1 MTVRRT
7 LFVALTLLGAVAA
20 VQTAHAQGKKGK
32 GGEGPASTSLSQ
44 SQMVAMIDTH
54 AHLDFTRFSDYG
66 ATLDGLVK
74 TMDEFKVE
82 RTILMPTPQGGIVG
96 QKTHDFP
103 QLLPALQKYPGR
115 IVLMAGP
122 GAFGALYFQKAA
134 AEITDNDRKI
144 FRDKAEALAQMPI
157 AGFGEIGIVHMSIP
171 LMGPQ
176 HPYEAVPADHPL
188 LLLLS
193 DIAAQNNLAI
203 DIHFDL
209 VPSDMDLPPNLVNPA
224 AQHPNPSRLTQ
235 NRYGLERFLAH
246 NRKTK
251 IVWAH
256 VGGEPLATRTPAIV
270 RELLTRN
277 ANLYMSFRV
286 QRPRPEVVADAL
298 TPQGTL
304 KPDWVRLI
312 SDFPDRF
319 VLGTDTFY
327 QDSPQARG
335 GDTVGLENLQRLLT
349 QLPPEVARKV
359 ARDNIAQIYRLNA
372 VAQMPLPAEAPT
384 GSNPIK
390 GAAKKGQ
397 GGN

>member
-1 MTVRRT
+1 MTIHRT
-7 LFVALTLLGAVAA
+7 SLIALALLGALAA
-20 VQTAHAQGKKGK
+20 AQTAHAQGKKGK
-32 GGEGPASTSLSQ
+32 GGDAPALSPLSQ
-44 SQMVAMIDTH
+44 NQMVTMIDTH
-54 AHLDFTRFSDYG
+54 AHLDFTRFTDYG
-66 ATLDGLVK
+66 ATLDGLIK
-74 TMDEFKVE
+74 TMDDYRIEK
-82 RTILMPTPQGGIVG
+82 TILMPTPMGGIVG
-96 QKTHDFP
+96 QKTYDFP

-115 IVLMAGP
+115 IVLLAGP
-122 GAFGALYFQKAA
+122 GAFGELYFQKAA
-134 AEITDNDRKI
+134 AAITDDDRKI

-157 AGFGEIGIVHMSIP
+157 AGFGEIGIVHLSIP
-171 LMGPQ
+171 MMGPM
-176 HPYEAVPADHPL
+176 HPYESVPADHPL

-209 VPSDMDLPPNLVNPA
+209 IPRDMDLPPNLVNPEA
-224 AQHPNPSRLTQ
+224 KQPNPSRLTQ
-235 NRYGLERFLAH
+235 NRDGLERFLAH
-246 NRKTK
+246 NRKTR

-277 ANLYMSFRV
+277 ANLYMSFRL
-286 QRPRPEVVADAL
+286 QRPRPEIVADAL

-335 GDTVGLENLQRLLT
+335 GNAAGLENLQRMLS
-349 QLPPEVARKV
+349 QLPPDVARKV

-372 VAQMPLPAEAPT
+372 VAQIPLPTDAPA

-390 GAAKKGQ
+390 GAGKKGD
-397 GGN
+397 

>member
-1 MTVRRT
+1 MPNSPR
-7 LFVALTLLGAVAA
+7 LLPILALIGALAVA
-20 VQTAHAQGKKGK
+20 QTAHAQGKKGK
-32 GGEGPASTSLSQ
+32 GGDTPATSPLSQ
-44 SQMVAMIDTH
+44 FQVIPMIDTH

-66 ATLDGLVK
+66 ATLDGLIK

-82 RTILMPTPQGGIVG
+82 KTILMPTPQGGIVV

-115 IVLMAGP
+115 VALMAGP
-122 GAFGALYFQKAA
+122 GAFGALYFQKT
-134 AEITDNDRKI
+134 AEAITNDDRKI
-144 FRDKAEALAQMPI
+144 FREKAEALAQMPI

-171 LMGPQ
+171 AMGPQ

-188 LLLLS
+188 LLLLT

-209 VPSDMDLPPNLVNPA
+209 VPRDMDLPPNLVNPA
-224 AQHPNPSRLTQ
+224 AQHPNPLRLTQ
-235 NRYGLERFLAH
+235 NQDGLERFLAH
-246 NRKTK
+246 NRQTK

-277 ANLYMSFRV
+277 TNLYMSFRI
-286 QRPRPEVVADAL
+286 QRSRPEVVADAL

-312 SDFPDRF
+312 SDFSNRF

-335 GDTVGLENLQRLLT
+335 GTATGLENLQRMLS

-359 ARDNIAQIYRLNA
+359 AHDNVAQIYRLNA
-372 VAQMPLPAEAPT
+372 AAQMPPPADVPA
-384 GSNPIK
+384 GSNPNK
-390 GAAKKGQ
+390 GPAQKGKD
-397 GGN
+397 GN